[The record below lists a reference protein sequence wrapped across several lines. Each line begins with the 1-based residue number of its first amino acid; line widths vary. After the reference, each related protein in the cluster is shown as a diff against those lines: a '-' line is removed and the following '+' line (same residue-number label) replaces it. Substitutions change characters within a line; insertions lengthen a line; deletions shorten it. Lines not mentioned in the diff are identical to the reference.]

1 MSKRA
6 YTRSQFLRVDL
17 LITAADAGNEI
28 TSIAGPLTF
37 EQGMF
42 ARQGLLQ
49 TNTRYLIKTI
59 SAPHTRLSSILK
71 MSKPS
76 NRRPDPPLSDSI
88 WEMFSMKG
96 KVVSITGGGGG
107 IGFEV
112 ARAMAEAGADVA
124 IWYVPPRHA
133 G

>member
-1 MSKRA
+1 
-6 YTRSQFLRVDL
+6 
-17 LITAADAGNEI
+17 
-28 TSIAGPLTF
+28 
-37 EQGMF
+37 MF
-42 ARQGLLQ
+42 ARQGLLHR
-49 TNTRYLIKTI
+49 NTRLLTRTI
-59 SAPHTRLSSILK
+59 SAPHTRLNSILK
-71 MSKPS
+71 MSTPS

-124 IWYVPPRHA
+124 IW
-133 G
+133 

>member
-1 MSKRA
+1 MS
-6 YTRSQFLRVDL
+6 T
-17 LITAADAGNEI
+17 
-28 TSIAGPLTF
+28 
-37 EQGMF
+37 
-42 ARQGLLQ
+42 
-49 TNTRYLIKTI
+49 
-59 SAPHTRLSSILK
+59 
-71 MSKPS
+71 PS

-124 IWYVPPRHA
+124 IW
-133 G
+133 